1 MFGIKKRIPV
11 MQAPRF
17 FAAYSTHPFTE
28 EKDKARYPDYAFER
42 LGGMYWCVRIGDI
55 DVPFGFGKRIA
66 SFRASGLVT
75 LTRRNVSAATVD
87 GLGLP
92 RVQVGEICYFF
103 EERYGNESGF
113 IEFMQDRLTPEI
125 AEAAAKLG
133 PDGFRDGIREALL
146 TDKTVG
152 ELLDAHQME
161 LKAVAVETLSVD

>member
-55 DVPFGFGKRIA
+55 DVPFGFGKRIS
-66 SFRASGLVT
+66 SFRASGIVT

-92 RVQVGEICYFF
+92 RVQVGDVCYFF
-103 EERYGNESGF
+103 EDRYGNEGGF
-113 IEFMQDRLTPEI
+113 IEFMQDRLNPI
-125 AEAAAKLG
+125 LAEAGNALGAA
-133 PDGFRDGIREALL
+133 GFRDGIAEAI
-146 TDKTVG
+146 K
-152 ELLDAHQME
+152 
-161 LKAVAVETLSVD
+161 SVSMPSVCQIQPPNRAMKMVIT